1 MTTPAEPT
9 IQDFIDHIE
18 GCSRRARAA
27 FEERRDSGKDSEKV
41 LKVMES
47 FLEDCIAD
55 NNRLIEKLRTFE
67 REHALQQP
75 T

>member
-9 IQDFIDHIE
+9 IQDFIDHIQN
-18 GCSRRARAA
+18 CSRRARAA
-27 FEERRDSGKDSEKV
+27 FEEYRDSGKHSEHV
-41 LKVMES
+41 IQVMES
-47 FLEDCIAD
+47 FLDDCIAE
-55 NNRLIEKLRTFE
+55 NNKLIEELREFE

>member
-9 IQDFIDHIE
+9 IQDFIDHIQN
-18 GCSRRARAA
+18 CSRRARAA

>member
-1 MTTPAEPT
+1 MKTLEEVT

-18 GCSRRARAA
+18 SGSRRARAS
-27 FEERRDSGKDSEKV
+27 FEEYRDSGKHSEHV
-41 LKVMES
+41 IQVMES
-47 FLEDCIAD
+47 FLDDCIAE
-55 NNRLIEKLRTFE
+55 NNKLIEELREFE

>member
-1 MTTPAEPT
+1 MKAPVEPT

-47 FLEDCIAD
+47 FLEDCISD
-55 NNRLIEKLRTFE
+55 NDRLIEKIKDIRT
-67 REHALQQP
+67 
-75 T
+75 